1 MGKKM
6 LPPLAPNP
14 RVCAGRKRML
24 AQLDRIW
31 FDTCLRKKEK
41 EKKRVCAGKK
51 KALAPSWIASG
62 SIRDSKKK
70 SSRGRAEQILQ
81 W

>member
-1 MGKKM
+1 MILKKWGKKM

-31 FDTCLRKKEK
+31 FDPILDSGRK
-41 EKKRVCAGKK
+41 RRGKQE
-51 KALAPSWIASG
+51 SV
-62 SIRDSKKK
+62 
-70 SSRGRAEQILQ
+70 RGEEDACPVG
-81 W
+81 